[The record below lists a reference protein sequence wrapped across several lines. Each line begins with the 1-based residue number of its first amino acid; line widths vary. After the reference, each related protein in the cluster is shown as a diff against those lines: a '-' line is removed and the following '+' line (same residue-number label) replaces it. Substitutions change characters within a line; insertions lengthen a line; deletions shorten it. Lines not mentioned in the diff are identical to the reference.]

1 MASVPSAQLVP
12 RDIYHNRYGGRY
24 RETAM
29 SVNKTVKEI
38 REQLKT
44 IKQAVAGIEFR
55 VSQLESLS
63 QAPEATLQTK
73 GEA

>member
-1 MASVPSAQLVP
+1 
-12 RDIYHNRYGGRY
+12 
-24 RETAM
+24 M